1 MKKALLILAGAAL
14 LAGCSCKTGPQ
25 TLCSSYRGV
34 LPAADA
40 AGIVTTPVIWREPII
55 SAKPTAYLTNTATTI

>member
-25 TLCSSYRGV
+25 TLCSSAFCLRQMLPV
-34 LPAADA
+34 LLP
-40 AGIVTTPVIWREPII
+40 R
-55 SAKPTAYLTNTATTI
+55 